1 MKKKSF
7 YISPEASEFHV
18 NLESAM
24 LVTSQTDFGSSIN
37 DAVEDSWIV
46 TELPDIF

>member
-1 MKKKSF
+1 MKQKLL
-7 YISPEASEFHV
+7 YQTPEASEFHV

-24 LVTSQTDFGSSIN
+24 LTTSQTDFGSGIN
-37 DAVEDSWIV
+37 DAVEDSWVV